1 VVAGC
6 SLRALASPQ
15 AFQETES
22 TMESPVLNDVSDG
35 VLHLTLN
42 RPAKLNPF
50 TYEMI
55 GLLLEQLE
63 RADHDP
69 AIRAILID
77 GAGGNFSSG
86 DDIKSMGE
94 HPRRIPA
101 GAHATREF
109 QQRLLKRWYWFPKP
123 TIAAVRG
130 RCHGIASDM
139 MLAADFRIVS
149 RTAAYGDIR
158 ARRAIP
164 VGTGGTWLLPR
175 MVGLPAASQM
185 MLTGDV
191 IDGEEMYRL
200 GLAMAVVED
209 TELDARAWAFATR
222 MASGPTKAI
231 GLMKQ
236 ELRHNLHATFEEA
249 LEYEMALHDT
259 PVVDRAEG
267 RLSFIEKRDPVYQ
280 GE

>member
-1 VVAGC
+1 
-6 SLRALASPQ
+6 
-15 AFQETES
+15 
-22 TMESPVLNDVSDG
+22 MESPVLDDVLDG

-55 GLLLEQLE
+55 GLLLEQLD

-94 HPRRIPA
+94 HPHRIPA

-200 GLAMAVVED
+200 GAGDGGGGGRGAG
-209 TELDARAWAFATR
+209 RA
-222 MASGPTKAI
+222 
-231 GLMKQ
+231 GLG
-236 ELRHNLHATFEEA
+236 LRQADGVWPDEG
-249 LEYEMALHDT
+249 
-259 PVVDRAEG
+259 DRADEAG
-267 RLSFIEKRDPVYQ
+267 ATTQSAGHV
-280 GE
+280 